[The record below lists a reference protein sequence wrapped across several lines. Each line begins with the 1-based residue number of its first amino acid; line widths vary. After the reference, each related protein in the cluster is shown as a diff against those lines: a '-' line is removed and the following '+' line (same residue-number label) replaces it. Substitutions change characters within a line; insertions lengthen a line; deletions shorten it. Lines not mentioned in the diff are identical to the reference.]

1 MSVLVAVRI
10 RAEVLNDDKPWNKL
24 GLQIECCSDGSTS
37 IWSERIREFKVR
49 KCAAHHPDQSRQ
61 ILKGNAHWLA
71 LREAGTSTV
80 GGGKPAGVSPRG
92 RGPKRRLHY
101 V

>member
-1 MSVLVAVRI
+1 MV
-10 RAEVLNDDKPWNKL
+10 NDGKRWNNF
-24 GLQIECCSDGSTS
+24 GLQNGWCSDGSTS

-49 KCAAHHPDQSRQ
+49 KCAAHHPDQSRR

-71 LREAGTSTV
+71 LKEAGTYWRG

-101 V
+101 VRPVT